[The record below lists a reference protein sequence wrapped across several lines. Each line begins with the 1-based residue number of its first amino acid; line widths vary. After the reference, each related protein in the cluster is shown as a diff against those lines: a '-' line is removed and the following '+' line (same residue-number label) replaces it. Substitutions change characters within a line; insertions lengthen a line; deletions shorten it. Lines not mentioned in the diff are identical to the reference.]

1 MFIIQISR
9 YSTDIVPPVFIDFSL
24 SLSLLFKSFCFVSRE
39 DDLARAAPRFI
50 RLSLL
55 SILSSFHSLSLSPS
69 HSHTPTYPY
78 THTHAFSHF
87 FPLKSCNLQ
96 LLYNMTENTLDHDNT
111 IIIVLRFLIFLLP
124 LNFRY
129 AFIFLLLSIHL
140 GFFFLVREYHKTFM
154 FTYRTSYNDTA
165 SPRVL

>member
-24 SLSLLFKSFCFVSRE
+24 SLLFKSFCFVSRE
-39 DDLARAAPRFI
+39 DDLARAAPRFL

-55 SILSSFHSLSLSPS
+55 SILSSFLSLSPS
-69 HSHTPTYPY
+69 HSHTPTYPRTY
-78 THTHAFSHF
+78 THAFSHF

-140 GFFFLVREYHKTFM
+140 GFFSCT
-154 FTYRTSYNDTA
+154 
-165 SPRVL
+165 RVS